1 MDKTIIE
8 YIEKPK
14 LKNPIFI
21 EGLPGIGN
29 VGRAAAGYLVT
40 ELKAKKFAE
49 LYSPQFL
56 PLVALQ
62 KNGVAKMLKAEFY
75 YHKGKKN
82 DLIILI
88 GDSQSVTLQGYY
100 ELCGAVMDLVE
111 KFGVK
116 TVITLGGLGVGGIPE
131 HPRIIGAVNDE
142 ALLAKYRKYGM
153 LFDGS
158 IVGTIIG
165 ASGLI
170 LGFAKIK
177 KIEGLCLMAETPGF
191 PLVITDPIAADAM
204 LKMLSKILDIK
215 IDLTRLENEIKD
227 LEERI
232 RKTEELHKKM
242 VGSLV
247 HGEEKKDDTRYIG

>member
-1 MDKTIIE
+1 MDRTVIE

-29 VGRAAAGYLVT
+29 VGRAAAGYLVS

-62 KNGVAKMLKAEFY
+62 KNGVAKLLRAEFY
-75 YHKGKKN
+75 YCKGKKN
-82 DLIILI
+82 DIVILI

-100 ELCGAVMDLVE
+100 ELCGAIMDLVE
-111 KFGVK
+111 KLGVK
-116 TVITLGGLGVGGIPE
+116 KVITLGGLGVEGMPQQ
-131 HPRIIGAVNDE
+131 PKIIGAVNDE
-142 ALLAKYRKYGM
+142 SLLPKYKKYGII
-153 LFDGS
+153 FDGS
-158 IVGTIIG
+158 LVGTIIG
-165 ASGLI
+165 ASGLL
-170 LGFAKIK
+170 LGFAKTK
-177 KIEGLCLMAETPGF
+177 GIEALCLMAETPGF
-191 PLVITDPIAADAM
+191 PLVITDPIAADSM
-204 LKMLSKILDIK
+204 LKMLMKVVDVK
-215 IDLTRLENEIKD
+215 VDLTRLENEIKE

-232 RKTEELHKKM
+232 KKTEEIHKRM
-242 VGSLV
+242 VGSLI